1 MNLGEERNEM
11 ISKVQCSRTLWRSL
25 CMAAV
30 CALSQPAAAQTQSAV
45 ISGQGIAE
53 RACGGCHAI
62 DGSAGSTIQGTAVP
76 TFRAIA
82 GRGWTAER
90 LEAFITT
97 PHRPMPAT
105 PLRLSEV
112 RDLVAYIQSLR

>member
-1 MNLGEERNEM
+1 MM
-11 ISKVQCSRTLWRSL
+11 SMVQWSRMLWRSL
-25 CMAAV
+25 CMTVV
-30 CALSQPAAAQTQSAV
+30 CAISQPAAAPRQSAIV
-45 ISGQGIAE
+45 RGQAIAE

-82 GRGWTAER
+82 GRGWTAQR
-90 LEAFITT
+90 LETFITT

-105 PLRLSEV
+105 PLSLSEV
-112 RDLVAYIQSLR
+112 RDLVAYIESLR